1 MSKKTLNLI
10 DFLSVG
16 EENAVTAKEL
26 SKILNWS
33 TREVTIAVNAL
44 RKKGEIICSSGNG
57 FYLPCDDADIR
68 NFVRQMNS
76 RITDMRKAMKSAK
89 EYLKNGG
96 GSIC

>member
-1 MSKKTLNLI
+1 MRKNVLNLI

-26 SKILNWS
+26 SKILNWN

-44 RKKGEIICSSGNG
+44 RKQGEIICSSGNG
-57 FYLPCDDADIR
+57 FYLPSDDSDVRCFI
-68 NFVRQMNS
+68 RQMNS
-76 RITDMRKAMKSAK
+76 RIADMTKAMKPAE

-96 GSIC
+96 GDIC